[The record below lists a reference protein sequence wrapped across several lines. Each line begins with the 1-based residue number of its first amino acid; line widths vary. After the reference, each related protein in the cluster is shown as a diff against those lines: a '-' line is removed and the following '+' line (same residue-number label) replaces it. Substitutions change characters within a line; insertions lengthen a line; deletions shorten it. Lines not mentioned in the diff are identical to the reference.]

1 MVTPQQ
7 RRRFKMKALGAE
19 NARLKK
25 MYVETQIKI
34 DLLT

>member
-1 MVTPQQ
+1 
-7 RRRFKMKALGAE
+7 MKALGAE

-34 DLLT
+34 DLLTEAMQKKW